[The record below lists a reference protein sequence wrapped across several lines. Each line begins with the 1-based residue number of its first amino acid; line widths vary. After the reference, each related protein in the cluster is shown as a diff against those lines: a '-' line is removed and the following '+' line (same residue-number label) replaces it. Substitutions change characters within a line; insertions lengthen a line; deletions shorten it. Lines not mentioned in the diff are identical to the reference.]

1 MEFKVLSKDKES
13 KARTGLIET
22 AHGVIHTPAFMPV
35 GTQGTVKSMTPR
47 DLIEVGAEI
56 ILGNT
61 YHLYLRPGDRPIGQM
76 GGLHSFISW
85 QGPILTDSGGFQ
97 VFSLGQLTRVT
108 EEGVYFKSHL
118 DGSSHLF
125 SPEETTAIQENLGSD
140 FMMALDECLPYPAS
154 YEETERS
161 MNLTTRWAKRCQ
173 KAQKRK
179 EDMTLAAIVQGGFH
193 KPLRHSSLNQLM
205 DLNFP
210 AYALGG
216 LSVGEPKP
224 LMYEMMAFILPLFP
238 ADKPRYVMG
247 VGTPE
252 DLVQGV
258 LLGVDLFDCTLP
270 TRHARTG
277 ELFTHF
283 GEINIKNAQ
292 YASDTRPVDSLCQ
305 CYTCRNFT
313 RAYLRHLF
321 AAKEILGM
329 HLNTIHNLYYY
340 LNLMKEIRGAID
352 KGTFEGF
359 CKEFYQI
366 RGTLTAKC

>member
-1 MEFKVLSKDKES
+1 MEFKIFSKDGGS
-13 KARTGLIET
+13 KARTGLIKT
-22 AHGVIHTPAFMPV
+22 AHGEIHTPVFMPV

-56 ILGNT
+56 VLGNT
-61 YHLYLRPGDRPIGQM
+61 YHLYLRPGDRQISHL
-76 GGLHSFISW
+76 GGLHSFMSW
-85 QGPILTDSGGFQ
+85 KRPILTDSGGFQ
-97 VFSLGQLTRVT
+97 VFSLGQLTKVT

-125 SPEETTAIQENLGSD
+125 SPEETTGIQENLGSD

-161 MNLTTRWAKRCQ
+161 LNLTTRWAARCQ

-179 EDMTLAAIVQGGFH
+179 KDMTLVGIVQGGFY
-193 KPLRHSSLNQLM
+193 KPLREVSLNQLLE
-205 DLNFP
+205 LNFP

-224 LMYEMMAFILPLFP
+224 LMYEMMEFILPAFP

-277 ELFTHF
+277 QLFTRF

-292 YASDTRPVDSLCQ
+292 YAADTEPVDSLCE
-305 CYTCRNFT
+305 CYTCKNFT

-321 AAKEILGM
+321 ASKEILGI
-329 HLNTIHNLYYY
+329 HLNTLHNLYYY
-340 LNLMKEIRGAID
+340 LKLMREIREAID
-352 KGTFEGF
+352 QGNFEAF
-359 CKEFYQI
+359 CKHFYRV
-366 RGTLTAKC
+366 RGTLTANC